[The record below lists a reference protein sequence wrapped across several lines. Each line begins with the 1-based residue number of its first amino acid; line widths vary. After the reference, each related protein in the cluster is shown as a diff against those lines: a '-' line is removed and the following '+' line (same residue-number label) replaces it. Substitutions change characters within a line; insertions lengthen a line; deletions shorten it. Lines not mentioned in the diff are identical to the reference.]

1 MVGVSEAS
9 GTILSPMLS
18 FKTLFIGLILSALL
32 MPAVLGQARPGTSA
46 DSVLMRTLQQELNRA
61 MTSLGKADPV
71 PYFMSYAAN
80 DEAADVI
87 AASNGAIVASLRR
100 RARSVDISVRV
111 GTRELDNTHGE
122 NRARAVTAAAL
133 PVEDKDDAIARVL
146 WLNTDRL
153 YKRAAESYL
162 EGKTKSKVR
171 AEEEA
176 SSPVS
181 PREKPAVYTATPPL
195 PTARDEKASKQPI
208 PPIRPV

>member
-80 DEAADVI
+80 HESADVI
-87 AASNGAIVASLRR
+87 PASNGATVTSLHRR
-100 RARSVDISVRV
+100 TPSVDISLPF
-111 GTRELDNTHGE
+111 GTR
-122 NRARAVTAAAL
+122 
-133 PVEDKDDAIARVL
+133 
-146 WLNTDRL
+146 
-153 YKRAAESYL
+153 
-162 EGKTKSKVR
+162 
-171 AEEEA
+171 
-176 SSPVS
+176 
-181 PREKPAVYTATPPL
+181 
-195 PTARDEKASKQPI
+195 
-208 PPIRPV
+208 